1 MERREF
7 LSSACALVGAALCPV
22 VAQAVAAVQAGI
34 APGARGAQILA
45 GPERE
50 LLVLLVDGIIP
61 PTDTSGAAAAG
72 VADFVQFMLT
82 HGFTPAQFQDFAGG
96 VSQVQRV
103 SGERFGKPYRALD
116 ESERHAVLLAV
127 QAQPATA
134 AFFAALRDLTIIGYY
149 TSEMGASK
157 ELRYL
162 PVPGEFTGCMPI
174 APSERAFFDSN
185 PLDRATYVYR
195 S

>member
-1 MERREF
+1 M
-7 LSSACALVGAALCPV
+7 SPV
-22 VAQAVAAVQAGI
+22 VAQAVAAVQAGTVQ
-34 APGARGAQILA
+34 GATGSQLLA
-45 GPERE
+45 GRERE

-61 PTDTSGAAAAG
+61 PTDTPGAAAAG

-96 VSQVQRV
+96 FSQVERV
-103 SGERFGKPYRALD
+103 SRERFAKPYRALD
-116 ESERHAVLLAV
+116 ESQRHAVLLAV

-149 TSEMGASK
+149 TSEMGASR

-162 PVPGEFTGCMPI
+162 PIPGEFTGCMPI
-174 APSERAFFDSN
+174 APTGRAFFDSN
-185 PLDRATYVYR
+185 PLDRATYAYR